1 MYMNVFVNSIYL
13 SIYLY
18 RLAQHVTYVHQ
29 NSKQPP
35 SQFTPL
41 DTKLMTLV
49 LVNLHVYLCVYKCIY
64 CMCGNCKHLCLPCTC
79 ILSLYMYMYTLPST
93 CILSLYLYMKI
104 HVPSML
110 AVGVDKHTQQTNKQP
125 QWLH

>member
-1 MYMNVFVNSIYL
+1 M
-13 SIYLY
+13 
-18 RLAQHVTYVHQ
+18 TYVHQ

-64 CMCGNCKHLCLPCTC
+64 CMCGNCKHLCLP
-79 ILSLYMYMYTLPST
+79 IYMYMYPFFVFVHVHSAIYMYPFSVFVHENSCASKQAATMA
-93 CILSLYLYMKI
+93 SLKLEQPLWLRKI
-104 HVPSML
+104 ISHNGL
-110 AVGVDKHTQQTNKQP
+110 EK
-125 QWLH
+125 